1 MTFGCR
7 LAVCTQAVLELCSE
21 LRRQWHKFDL
31 SSADQ
36 LTYEELCLFDNSYLY
51 VYIQLFSI
59 QRTAWDDAESCM
71 PLRVGIMGRCVTES
85 RSCL

>member
-51 VYIQLFSI
+51 VYI
-59 QRTAWDDAESCM
+59 
-71 PLRVGIMGRCVTES
+71 
-85 RSCL
+85 